1 MALLD
6 WKNEYSVEVQSI
18 DKEHQKLFSMLN
30 ELHDAMQSGKGSQV
44 APEIL
49 KRLVAY
55 TREHFA
61 YEESMMKRAKYPDF
75 VNHKAEHDKLTDA
88 VVKTVQ
94 EFESGKAVLSIELLT
109 FLRKWLQ
116 THILGCDKKYSAPMR
131 AAGIR

>member
-6 WKNEYSVEVQSI
+6 WKTDYSVDVQSI
-18 DKEHQKLFSMLN
+18 DLQHKKLFGMVN
-30 ELHDAMQSGKGSQV
+30 ELHEAMKSGKGSQI

-61 YEESMMKRAKYPDF
+61 NEESMMLRAKYPAF
-75 VNHKAEHDKLTDA
+75 ASHKAEHDKLTTE
-88 VVKTVQ
+88 VVKLVQ
-94 EFESGKAVLSIELLT
+94 DFDAGKVALSVKLLE
-109 FLRKWLQ
+109 FLRSWLQ
-116 THILGCDKKYSAPMR
+116 NHILSADKKYTSHLQ